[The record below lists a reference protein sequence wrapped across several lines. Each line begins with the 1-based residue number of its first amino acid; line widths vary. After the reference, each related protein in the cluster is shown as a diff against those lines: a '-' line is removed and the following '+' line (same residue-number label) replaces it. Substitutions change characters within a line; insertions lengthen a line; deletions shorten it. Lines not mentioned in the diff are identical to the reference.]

1 MPTALRNLPPL
12 RALRVLE
19 ALWQHGS
26 VSAAA
31 RALNVSY
38 PAISH
43 QIRTLEDHSDVQLF
57 RRDGRRTVLTA
68 AGASLARV
76 VHEGF
81 VAMVHEMDL
90 LSLRESAPVTIV
102 ASPQIASGWL
112 MPRIAQ
118 FLDRHES
125 WSIHL
130 TLVQNDVPVANDPDL
145 LTLFDMDGNVPERG
159 VPLVSGRAVPVAAP
173 RYLERHPIRR
183 DSDIITAN
191 RYQDED
197 MRMWDLW
204 FDAAQLEAPAKD
216 ASRLFLGGSTMARD
230 IALYGEGVALC
241 REELIQPELTS
252 GRLVKLSDTAI
263 DEASRYFVV
272 KGPQDREKPDLDVLI
287 DFLSISARW
296 SVAKTN

>member
-31 RALNVSY
+31 EALNVSY

-43 QIRTLEDHSDVQLF
+43 QIRRLEQYSDVQLF
-57 RRDGRRTVLTA
+57 RREGRRTTLTA

-76 VHEGF
+76 VHEGL
-81 VAMVHEMDL
+81 VAVVHEMDL
-90 LSLRESAPVTIV
+90 LSLRKSAPITIA
-102 ASPQIASGWL
+102 ASPQISSGWL
-112 MPRIAQ
+112 LPRIAR
-118 FLDRHES
+118 FLDCHES
-125 WSIHL
+125 WSVHL
-130 TLVQNDVPVANDPDL
+130 TLIQNDTPVANDPDL
-145 LTLFDMDGNVPERG
+145 LTLFDLGGYIPEHG
-159 VPLVSGRAVPVAAP
+159 FPLVSGRAVPVAAP
-173 RYLERHPIRR
+173 AYLRRHPIRT
-183 DSDIITAN
+183 DEDIAAAN

-204 FDAAQLEAPAKD
+204 FEAAGLPPPQRSAA
-216 ASRLFLGGSTMARD
+216 RLYLGGSTMARD

-241 REELIQPELTS
+241 REALIQPELTS

-263 DEASRYFVV
+263 DEVSRYYVV
-272 KGPQDREKPDLDVLI
+272 KGSQDREKPGLDTLI
-287 DFLSISARW
+287 AFLSP
-296 SVAKTN
+296 